1 MDTLQNMRTFVC
13 VAEAGSFS
21 HAAKQLNVAVATV
34 SRSVAALETHLRARL
49 LNRSTRH
56 VALTE
61 VGQRYLARCEQII
74 AHVDEAEVEAGDTQ
88 LRPSGRLR
96 VHSMMGVGR
105 HYVVPAIADYRQ
117 QYPDVSFELTM
128 ANRMPDLIE
137 EGIDVAIVLAPQL
150 PDSGYVSQRIG
161 QSYSVLCASPDYI
174 ARHGAPATPQALQ
187 RHECLRL
194 VNPSSASNQWE
205 FHGDEDV
212 QRITLGPSAFQ
223 VNMGDAMI
231 EAIESGMGIG
241 SLPVFSAQKG
251 IDNGSLVR
259 VLPQYRLQCLNVYAV
274 YTNRR
279 YLDAKIKVL
288 ISHLR
293 AVLPGGQAS
302 LQ

>member
-34 SRSVAALETHLRARL
+34 SRSIAALEAHLRARL

-74 AHVDEAEVEAGDTQ
+74 AHVDEAENEAGNTQ

-117 QYPDVSFELTM
+117 QHPDVSFELTM

-137 EGIDVAIVLAPQL
+137 EGIDVAIVLAAQL

-174 ARHGAPATPQALQ
+174 ARQGVPSTPQGL
-187 RHECLRL
+187 RDHECLRL
-194 VNPSSASNQWE
+194 INPSNVTDHWE
-205 FHGDEDV
+205 FHGDDDV
-212 QRITLGPSAFQ
+212 QRINLGPSAFQ

-231 EAIESGMGIG
+231 DAIESGMGVG
-241 SLPVFSAQKG
+241 ALPVFSAQKG
-251 IDNGSLVR
+251 IDSGSLVR
-259 VLPQYRLQCLNVYAV
+259 LLPQYRLQCLNVYAV

-288 ISHLR
+288 ISQLR
-293 AVLPGGQAS
+293 SVLPGGQA
-302 LQ
+302 LTQ

>member
-13 VAEAGSFS
+13 VAESGSFS

-34 SRSVAALETHLRARL
+34 SRSVAALEAHLRARL

-61 VGQRYLARCEQII
+61 VGQRYLVRCEQII
-74 AHVDEAEVEAGDTQ
+74 AHVDEVEAGNTQ

-174 ARHGAPATPQALQ
+174 ARHGAPATPQAL
-187 RHECLRL
+187 REHECLRL
-194 VNPSSASNQWE
+194 VSPSSSVDQWE
-205 FHGDEDV
+205 FYGHDEV
-212 QRITLGPSAFQ
+212 QRVSLRPSAFQ

-231 EAIESGMGIG
+231 EAIESGMGVG
-241 SLPVFSAQKG
+241 SLPVFSAQRG
-251 IDNGSLVR
+251 IDSGSLVR
-259 VLPQYRLQCLNVYAV
+259 LLPQYHLQCLNVYAV

-293 AVLPGGQAS
+293 TVLPGGEAS
-302 LQ
+302 I